1 MCFWL
6 WLPLPTKRHQ
16 RQEEDEEE
24 DYEEEEIEDDEGEE
38 ELKSSYSFDE
48 EPPKKW
54 YNNRAIDRH
63 KVNMKFFDM
72 LLCYHQAKLLKW
84 RVVKK

>member
-1 MCFWL
+1 M
-6 WLPLPTKRHQ
+6 
-16 RQEEDEEE
+16 
-24 DYEEEEIEDDEGEE
+24 
-38 ELKSSYSFDE
+38 KSSYSFDE